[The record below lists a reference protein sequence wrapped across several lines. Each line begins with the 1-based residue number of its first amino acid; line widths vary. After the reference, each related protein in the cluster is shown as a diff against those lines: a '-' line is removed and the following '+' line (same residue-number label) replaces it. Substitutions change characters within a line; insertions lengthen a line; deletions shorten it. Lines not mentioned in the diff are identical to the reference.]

1 MTSPMTACPTASVSR
16 AARLLAAA
24 CSASLMLFVPP
35 ALADTL
41 IEDVNGIRFDRD
53 GNVERFEAML
63 IDDDGKVARLYRK
76 RDKRPKEVDYKL
88 DGNGRTL
95 IPSFIDSHLHLM
107 DTGLAAMIL
116 DLSDTTS
123 LQQAQARIAEYAA
136 RFPNRA
142 WIVGRGWNQEK
153 WGLGRF
159 PTAADLDA
167 AVSDRPVWLMRADG
181 HAGWANSAALTAAG
195 VTDKTA
201 DPDGGR
207 IIRGAGNA
215 PAGVFV
221 DNAMD
226 SVASL
231 VPEPRP
237 EERDLALEKAQQMLL
252 EHGITAVADMGTT
265 IDDWQALRRAGDRG
279 RLRIRVMGYAAGIDE
294 MVTIA
299 GAEPTMWLYGDRLH
313 MGGVKL
319 YLDGALGSR
328 GAWLLEDY
336 ADAPGERGLPLK
348 SGTQLRNMMSR
359 AAMAGFQPAVHAIGD
374 AANREV
380 LDAIAELR
388 ETYEGDRRWRVE
400 HAQIVDPADL
410 PRFAQLD
417 AIASVQP
424 VHQTSDRLMAEARLG
439 PDRLLGAYAWHS
451 LIESGTPVAFGS
463 DSPVEPVDVWSGI
476 AAAVTRQGADGQ
488 PAGGWMPQERI
499 SRQQAF
505 AGFTAA
511 GAYAGKAE
519 GRFGSLAEGEWADF
533 LFVSADPL
541 EIPDSEIRDLRVE
554 QTWIAGV
561 RVYQRD

>member
-53 GNVERFEAML
+53 GTVERFEAML

-107 DTGLAAMIL
+107 DAGLAAMIL

-181 HAGWANSAALTAAG
+181 HAGWANSAALSAAG
-195 VTDKTA
+195 VTAKTA

-499 SRQQAF
+499 GRQQAL

-541 EIPDSEIRDLRVE
+541 EISETAIRDLRVE

>member
-1 MTSPMTACPTASVSR
+1 MTAPDLPAG
-16 AARLLAAA
+16 RLLAAA
-24 CSASLMLFVPP
+24 CSAAMLLCAAHPHP
-35 ALADTL
+35 ASADTL
-41 IEDVNGIRFDRD
+41 IANVNGMRFDRD
-53 GNVERFEAML
+53 GDVERFAAML
-63 IDDDGKVARLYRK
+63 IDDDGRVAKLYQRRDRL
-76 RDKRPKEVDYKL
+76 PKDVDYRL
-88 DGNGRTL
+88 DGDGRVL
-95 IPSFIDSHLHLM
+95 IPSFIDSHVHLI

-116 DLSDTTS
+116 DLSDTAT
-123 LQQAQARIAEYAA
+123 LAEAQAKIADYAA
-136 RFPNRA
+136 QYPNRS
-142 WIVGRGWNQEK
+142 WIIGRGWNQEK

-167 AVSDRPVWLMRADG
+167 AVGDRPAWMMRADG
-181 HAGWANSAALTAAG
+181 HAGWANSAAIAAAG
-195 VTDKTA
+195 VTAETA

-207 IIRGAGNA
+207 ILRGDGDA

-226 SVASL
+226 SIASL

-237 EERDLALEKAQQMLL
+237 EERALALQKAQQMLL
-252 EHGITAVADMGTT
+252 AHGITAVADMGTT
-265 IDDWQALRRAGDRG
+265 FDGWQALRRAGDKG
-279 RLRIRVMGYAAGIDE
+279 QLRIRVMGYAAGLDE

-299 GAEPTMWLYGDRLH
+299 GAEPTPWLYGDRLH
-313 MGGVKL
+313 LGGVKL

-328 GAWLLEDY
+328 GAWLLDDY

-348 SGTQLRNMMSR
+348 SGTQLRNLMSR

-388 ETYEGDRRWRVE
+388 ETYEGDRRWRIE
-400 HAQIVDPADL
+400 HAQIIDPVDL

-424 VHQTSDRLMAEARLG
+424 IHQTSDRPMAEARLG
-439 PDRLLGAYAWHS
+439 PDRLLGAYAWNS
-451 LIESGTPVAFGS
+451 LIENGTPVAFGS
-463 DSPVEPVDVWSGI
+463 DSPVEPVDVWAGI
-476 AAAVTRQGADGQ
+476 AAAVTRQDAAGQ
-488 PAGGWMPQERI
+488 PFGGWMPQERI
-499 SRQQAF
+499 SREQAL

-519 GRFGSLAEGEWADF
+519 GRFGSLAPGEWADF

-541 EIPDSEIRDLRVE
+541 MVPESELRDVEVEETWLAGARVF
-554 QTWIAGV
+554 GG
-561 RVYQRD
+561 D

>member
-53 GNVERFEAML
+53 GTVERFEAML

-107 DTGLAAMIL
+107 DAGLAAMIL

-181 HAGWANSAALTAAG
+181 HAGWANSAALSAAG
-195 VTDKTA
+195 VTAKTA

-499 SRQQAF
+499 GRQQAL

>member
-1 MTSPMTACPTASVSR
+1 MTACPTASVSR

-123 LQQAQARIAEYAA
+123 LQEAQAQIAEYAA

-195 VTDKTA
+195 VTAKTA

-207 IIRGAGNA
+207 IIRGSGNA

-265 IDDWQALRRAGDRG
+265 IDDWQTLRRAGDRG

-388 ETYEGDRRWRVE
+388 ETYDGDRRWRVE

-499 SRQQAF
+499 GRQQAL

>member
-1 MTSPMTACPTASVSR
+1 MTACPTASVSR

-123 LQQAQARIAEYAA
+123 LQEAQAQIAEYAA

-195 VTDKTA
+195 VTAKTA

-207 IIRGAGNA
+207 IIRGSGNA

-388 ETYEGDRRWRVE
+388 ETYDGDRRWRVE

-499 SRQQAF
+499 GRQQAL

>member
-1 MTSPMTACPTASVSR
+1 MTACPTASVSR

-76 RDKRPKEVDYKL
+76 RDKKPKEIDYKL

-195 VTDKTA
+195 VTAETA

-207 IIRGAGNA
+207 IIRGSGNA

-476 AAAVTRQGADGQ
+476 AAAVTRQGTDGQ

-499 SRQQAF
+499 GRQQAL

>member
-1 MTSPMTACPTASVSR
+1 MTACPTASVSR

-76 RDKRPKEVDYKL
+76 RDKRPKEIDYKL

-123 LQQAQARIAEYAA
+123 LQEAQARIAEYAT

-195 VTDKTA
+195 VTAETA

-207 IIRGAGNA
+207 IIRGTGNA

-499 SRQQAF
+499 SRQQAL

-541 EIPDSEIRDLRVE
+541 EIPDAEIRELRVE